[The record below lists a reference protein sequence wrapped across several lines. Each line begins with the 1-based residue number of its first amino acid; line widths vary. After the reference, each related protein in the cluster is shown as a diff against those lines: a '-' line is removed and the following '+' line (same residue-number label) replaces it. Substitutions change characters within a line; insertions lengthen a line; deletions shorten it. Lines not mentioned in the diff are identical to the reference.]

1 MDPADFIHIYTH
13 SSSHVLNK
21 EEIGRKE
28 FGKEW
33 REDKEGGK

>member
-1 MDPADFIHIYTH
+1 MDPADFIHICTH
-13 SSSHVLNK
+13 SYSHVLNK
-21 EEIGRKE
+21 EEIRRKE